1 MKLTKAQI
9 KILED
14 AFSRFPADYTSST
27 NFTSMEGI
35 QRQLDALENEN
46 GYIFYMSE
54 YDRETMSFKIEKM
67 VPGLDVQQ
75 NIMADYTPEEPTE
88 SQIRNRMTTTG
99 ENYYNARENLREEA
113 YGEKYSKSPGQS
125 WGDYWKSY

>member
-14 AFSRFPADYTSST
+14 AFSSFPADYTSST

-35 QRQLDALENEN
+35 QRQLDSLEDEN
-46 GYIFYMSE
+46 GYIFYFSE

-67 VPGLDVQQ
+67 VPARIDVSRISKGTYFLKFTSTK
-75 NIMADYTPEEPTE
+75 N
-88 SQIRNRMTTTG
+88 QISHKK
-99 ENYYNARENLREEA
+99 LLV
-113 YGEKYSKSPGQS
+113 
-125 WGDYWKSY
+125 D